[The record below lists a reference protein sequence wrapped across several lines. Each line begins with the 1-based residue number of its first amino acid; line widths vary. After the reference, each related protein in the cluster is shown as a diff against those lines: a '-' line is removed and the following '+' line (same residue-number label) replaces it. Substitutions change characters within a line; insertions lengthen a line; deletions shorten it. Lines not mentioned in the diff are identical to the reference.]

1 MRPFEDLVAEAV
13 AADVT
18 GWGFGWL
25 DGRATEER
33 PPWSYVRLLGSALAG
48 ADAALDIDTGG
59 GEVVDEAADLPSRMV
74 VTEAWPP
81 NAVLAR
87 DRLGAR
93 GVDVVGARS
102 DALPF
107 EECSFD
113 LVTSRH
119 PVRPQWSEIARVL
132 RPGGRY
138 LAQHVGP
145 ESAFE
150 LIEQFVG
157 PLPDTARR
165 GRHPDVEAAQAH
177 AAGLVVEDL
186 RTARLR
192 MEFFD
197 IGAIVWIL
205 RKCVWWVPDFTVERH
220 EATLRRLDERMRDG
234 QPVVAHSSR
243 HLVLARRP

>member
-1 MRPFEDLVAEAV
+1 M
-13 AADVT
+13 
-18 GWGFGWL
+18 
-25 DGRATEER
+25 
-33 PPWSYVRLLGSALAG
+33 LGSELAG
-48 ADAALDIDTGG
+48 ADSALDIDTGG
-59 GEVVDEAADLPSRMV
+59 GEVVAEALHEAADLPSRMV
-74 VTEAWPP
+74 ATEAWPP
-81 NAVLAR
+81 HVLRAR
-87 DRLGAR
+87 DRLGPCG
-93 GVDVVGARS
+93 GVVVGARS

-107 EECSFD
+107 ADREFG

-119 PVRPQWSEIARVL
+119 PVRPHWDEIARVL

-138 LAQHVGP
+138 VAQHVGP

-165 GRHPDVEAAQAH
+165 GRHPELETARAR

-220 EATLRRLDERMRDG
+220 AATLRRLDAQLRSG
-234 QPVVAHSSR
+234 LPVVAHSSR
-243 HLVLARRP
+243 HLVVARRP

>member
-18 GWGFGWL
+18 GWGFDWL

-74 VTEAWPP
+74 VTEAWPA
-81 NAVLAR
+81 NAVRAR
-87 DRLGAR
+87 DRLGPR
-93 GVDVVGARS
+93 GAVVVSAQS
-102 DALPF
+102 EALPF
-107 EECSFD
+107 EGGAFD

-132 RPGGRY
+132 RPGGRH

-157 PLPDTARR
+157 PLPDMARR
-165 GRHPDVEAAQAH
+165 GRHPDVEAAEAR

-220 EATLRRLDERMRDG
+220 EATLRRLDDRLRSG
-234 QPVVAHSSR
+234 QAVVAHSSR

>member
-1 MRPFEDLVAEAV
+1 M
-13 AADVT
+13 
-18 GWGFGWL
+18 
-25 DGRATEER
+25 
-33 PPWSYVRLLGSALAG
+33 
-48 ADAALDIDTGG
+48 I
-59 GEVVDEAADLPSRMV
+59 DEAGDLPSRMV

-81 NAVLAR
+81 NALRAR
-87 DRLGAR
+87 NRLGPR
-93 GVDVVGARS
+93 GAVVVGARS

-107 EECSFD
+107 EERSFD

-119 PVRPQWSEIARVL
+119 PARPQWPEITRVL

-150 LIEQFVG
+150 LIEHFLG
-157 PLPDTARR
+157 ALPDTARR
-165 GRHPDVEAAQAH
+165 GRRPAVEAAERA
-177 AAGLVVEDL
+177 LPDSSSKDL

-220 EATLRRLDERMRDG
+220 EGTLRRLDARLRQG
-234 QPVVAHSSR
+234 QTVVAHSSR
-243 HLVLARRP
+243 HLVVARRP